1 MASKPDNFED
11 LKNDIRRNVE
21 KAIQEVK

>member
-1 MASKPDNFED
+1 MASKPDNFEE